1 MGISLEKLLQYL
13 KPKDEW
19 VCLFQIG
26 ADGYTVP
33 VDRRDVENSGA
44 FLALGDGEGK
54 ILSKEH
60 GGVRII
66 FPKLYGWKSA
76 KYLKE
81 IYFLSHYMEG
91 FWEQNGA
98 HARGRITEE
107 EKWVPEAAAQ
117 WEEGMKMTNWY
128 REKFGDRVYFY
139 AMQFFGRQIGDLE
152 FNRKEYEKI
161 KISLPDSLCSY
172 SITSCIIFS

>member
-1 MGISLEKLLQYL
+1 
-13 KPKDEW
+13 
-19 VCLFQIG
+19 
-26 ADGYTVP
+26 
-33 VDRRDVENSGA
+33 
-44 FLALGDGEGK
+44 
-54 ILSKEH
+54 
-60 GGVRII
+60 
-66 FPKLYGWKSA
+66 
-76 KYLKE
+76 
-81 IYFLSHYMEG
+81 MEG

-107 EKWVPEAAAQ
+107 EKLVPEAAAQ